1 MSGANPSWRGGL
13 LASFVLLVLLFGG
26 FCGSQWGFAQDR
38 SLADRIDALS
48 RPEFHWTQAEGLSDV
63 QALRRLS
70 LDLRNTVPTPEEY
83 EAFLATPIE
92 GRWGVWVERFFAD
105 PLHQERMVDWYDKT
119 LMQRRAFQNVDRV
132 TWMAYLR
139 RMVDAKT
146 PLDQVLR
153 GLVRSSWWNRAERAE
168 QRFFLDRGGDSHAIA
183 RDIGRVFF
191 GRDMQCAQCHDHPQ
205 IDDYH
210 QLDYHGILAF
220 VSPSALV
227 EGKTTDE
234 KGAEQKLQMYVEKAP
249 GDAPFES
256 VFNKGV
262 SFRSASRVPG
272 SVEKAEAYLAPDQR
286 IAPTAPEG
294 AFGGLPNPP
303 VQSRRGLLAEQL
315 QGSNRA
321 FAENWANRIW
331 AIAFGRGLVHPLDM
345 HHFDNPPSNPEL
357 LSTLTDALVVA
368 NFQVDELLK
377 QICMSETYRRGR
389 RIAFDGQV
397 DERSVIRIGAPEAI
411 AWRGEIVQRKG
422 ALEAELLELS
432 KQQDAA
438 EKAYEAARDAWREV
452 QKSRVVLRAEL
463 DGAEG
468 TFQEAMKKW
477 VEANAAYDKALGAQ
491 NALSQKIQLLGEAA
505 NKLEQ
510 AKALGEDPEL
520 AASIQATRGKAEGLK
535 PQLAPLEQA
544 TAAAAANRDS
554 MMAAREAERGKWQGI
569 VDRIMP
575 VEQQLQ
581 GADAQMLGAR
591 VAYQSI
597 RKKTTGGQQ
606 YVARLERWLQWFDRS
621 AEVHSYE
628 MQGAQLAMQRSAM
641 LEGMTAMTGEKT
653 MAEQAVVGIEASL
666 AEAVKQLGQL
676 DMVVQE
682 VQGQVSKLAGTKASL
697 IESKGLLGDASALDA
712 ALVAVEAGM
721 VAKQATLLE
730 KQTEQKAM
738 QGKVAELQS
747 QAKVTK
753 EVLDAVAAKMKAQSD
768 SIAALQLSEQE
779 LVTKQA
785 KGIEECALLRGE
797 FEEDLQA
804 SLAIS
809 PERALS
815 PEQMG
820 WSVLTATNVLPSY
833 VQNELSEMQKAQAL
847 GDEATAEARRARQVQ
862 GVRGAIDKL
871 QSNVDVF
878 SNLYASGVGQT
889 SDDFFASPDQA
900 LYVANGGSV
909 FGWSAPNGNN
919 LTNRVVQSTDPSQA
933 VRLLT
938 LGLLGRYPTAQEQ
951 ELFTEVLS
959 KGPESKPAMVHEL
972 VWAIL
977 AGAEFRLYP

>member
-1 MSGANPSWRGGL
+1 MSGWNPSWRGGL
-13 LASFVLLVLLFGG
+13 LATLVLSTMLLVG
-26 FCGSQWGFAQDR
+26 FQNAQEV
-38 SLADRIDALS
+38 LAQGPTLTQRIDELS
-48 RPEFHWTQAEGLSDV
+48 RPEFPWTQAQGVSEA

-83 EAFLATPIE
+83 EAFLATAPE
-92 GRWGVWVERFFAD
+92 GRWGVWVDRFFAD
-105 PLHQERMVDWYDKT
+105 PLHRERMVDWYDKT
-119 LMQRRAFQNVDRV
+119 LMQRRAFQHVDRA

-139 RMVDAKT
+139 RMVDGKT

-153 GLVRSSWWNRAERAE
+153 GVIKSSWWNRVERAE
-168 QRFFLDRGGDSHAIA
+168 QRFFLDRGGDPHAIA

-227 EGKTTDE
+227 EGKTTDD

-272 SVEKAEAYLAPDQR
+272 GTEKPEAYLAPDQR
-286 IAPTAPEG
+286 IAAATPEG

-303 VQSRRGLLAEQL
+303 VQSRRALLAEQL

-357 LSTLTDALVVA
+357 LAALTDALVA
-368 NFQVDELLK
+368 SNFQVDELLR
-377 QICMSETYRRGR
+377 QICMSETYRRGHR
-389 RIAFDGQV
+389 TPFDEQV
-397 DERSVIRIGAPEAI
+397 DERSVIRVGSPEAI

-422 ALEAELLELS
+422 ALESELAELD
-432 KQQDAA
+432 KQQEAA
-438 EKAYEAARDAWREV
+438 EKAYEGTRDAWREI
-452 QKSRVVLRAEL
+452 QKNRVALRAEL

-477 VEANAAYDKALGAQ
+477 VEASAAYDKALGAQ
-491 NALSQKIQLLGEAA
+491 NALNQKIQLLGEAA
-505 NKLEQ
+505 SKLEQ
-510 AKALGEDPEL
+510 AKALGDDPEL
-520 AASIQATRGKAEGLK
+520 AASVQATRAKAEALK

-544 TAAAAANRDS
+544 TAAAAANRDTLL
-554 MMAAREAERGKWQGI
+554 AAREAERGKWQGI
-569 VDRIMP
+569 VDRIAP
-575 VEQQLQ
+575 IEQQLQ
-581 GADAQMLGAR
+581 SADAQMVSAR
-591 VAYQSI
+591 AVYQAI
-597 RKKTTGGQQ
+597 RNKTTHGQQ
-606 YVARLERWLQWFDRS
+606 HVARLERWLQWFDRS
-621 AEVHSYE
+621 TEI
-628 MQGAQLAMQRSAM
+628 QGFQSQAAQLAMQRSVM
-641 LEGMTAMTGEKT
+641 IEGMTAMTGEKT
-653 MAEQAVVGIEASL
+653 QAEQAVAAIDGSL
-666 AEAVKQLGQL
+666 GEVVKQLAQL
-676 DMVVQE
+676 DMIVQE
-682 VQGQVSKLAGTKASL
+682 VQGQVGKLASTKASL
-697 IESKGLLGDASALDA
+697 MESKGLLGDAAALDA
-712 ALVAVEAGM
+712 AVVVVEAGM
-721 VAKQATLLE
+721 VAKQGLLLE
-730 KQTEQKAM
+730 KQTEQKGM
-738 QGKVAELQS
+738 QGKVAEMQS
-747 QAKVTK
+747 QAKVAK
-753 EVLDAVAAKMKAQSD
+753 EALDAVAAKMKAHSD
-768 SIAALQLSEQE
+768 GIAALQVAEQE
-779 LVTKQA
+779 LVTKQT
-785 KGIEECALLRGE
+785 KGIEECALLRSE
-797 FEEDLQA
+797 FNEDLQA
-804 SLAIS
+804 SLAMA

-833 VQNELSEMQKAQAL
+833 VQNELAELQKAQAL
-847 GDEATAEARRARQVQ
+847 GDDAPAEARSARQVQ

-919 LTNRVVQSTDPSQA
+919 LTNRVVQSTDPAQA
-933 VRLLT
+933 VGLLT
-938 LGLLGRYPTAQEQ
+938 LGLLGRVPTTQEQ
-951 ELFTEVLS
+951 QMFTEVLS